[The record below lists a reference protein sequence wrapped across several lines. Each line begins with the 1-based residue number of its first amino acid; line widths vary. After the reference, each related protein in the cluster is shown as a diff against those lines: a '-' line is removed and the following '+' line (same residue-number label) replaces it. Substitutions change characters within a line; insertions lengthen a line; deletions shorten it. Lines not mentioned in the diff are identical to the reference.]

1 VEGLLTINE
10 YELVLI
16 LRPDL
21 DEAATTEILEKIE
34 TNITDH
40 EGTLL
45 VRDDW
50 GQRKMAYEIQNH
62 QKGRYVLEKFL
73 SSPDLIVEIER
84 RLRIEERVIRFL
96 TVRKPG
102 AVDVETRLAEATEE
116 RTKLA
121 EEAAKREAEAAA
133 QAQYEVEAKAARE
146 AAAKFEATQAA
157 AAAAAS
163 DDDDSDDTN
172 NTDEAAGEQ
181 ASA

>member
-1 VEGLLTINE
+1 MTINE

-34 TNITDH
+34 STITDN

-73 SSPDLIVEIER
+73 SSPEFIVELER

-116 RTKLA
+116 RTRLA
-121 EEAAKREAEAAA
+121 EESAKREAEAAA

-157 AAAAAS
+157 AAAAATE
-163 DDDDSDDTN
+163 DAATDGDDTT